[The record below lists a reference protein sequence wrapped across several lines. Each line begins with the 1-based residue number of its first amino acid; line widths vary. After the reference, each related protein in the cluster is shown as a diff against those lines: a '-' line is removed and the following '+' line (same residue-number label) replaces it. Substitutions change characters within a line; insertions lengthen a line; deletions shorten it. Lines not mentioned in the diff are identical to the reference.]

1 MSEKG
6 TVTNRSLLDYVLKK
20 ERLQTVPYLYFKEG
34 TVTNRSLPDY
44 VLKKGM
50 VINCPIPAYVLK
62 KERLQTLPYSL
73 MFNLLDCFYL
83 KNY

>member
-1 MSEKG
+1 M
-6 TVTNRSLLDYVLKK
+6 VI
-20 ERLQTVPYLYFKEG
+20 
-34 TVTNRSLPDY
+34 NRSLPDY

-73 MFNLLDCFYL
+73 MFNLLNCFYL
-83 KNY
+83 KSY

>member
-1 MSEKG
+1 M
-6 TVTNRSLLDYVLKK
+6 VANRSLLA
-20 ERLQTVPYLYFKEG
+20 
-34 TVTNRSLPDY
+34 Y

>member
-34 TVTNRSLPDY
+34 TVTNRIIIGFY
-44 VLKKGM
+44 V
-50 VINCPIPAYVLK
+50 V
-62 KERLQTLPYSL
+62 
-73 MFNLLDCFYL
+73 
-83 KNY
+83 